1 MINQNQRSQPRLF
14 DCHRSSL
21 WRFFTSDE
29 KNALVHLQ
37 LPLPKYSIFYLIV
50 MLCTL
55 LLLFSSCSASSP
67 PSQANT
73 INTSTD
79 QATPSASPLPAEALA
94 RVNWMNYTYTN
105 SCYSNTQPFHVQH
118 GVAVNSGIHFTVYPP
133 YYGDLTGDARP
144 EAIIPYQCSG
154 ADTTGRHVLVYSGTA
169 THPVFLADLPEQKSR
184 GFIDNVTKISIA
196 HEELQLAGAGYSTG
210 TPRCCPDLSIQN
222 NYHWNG
228 SKFMLLQS
236 VVSKR

>member
-1 MINQNQRSQPRLF
+1 MINQNKRSQPHLF
-14 DCHRSSL
+14 DRHLSSL
-21 WRFFTSDE
+21 WCFITSDE

-50 MLCTL
+50 MFCTL
-55 LLLFSSCSASSP
+55 LLLFSSCSASSS

-73 INTSTD
+73 INTATD
-79 QATPSASPLPAEALA
+79 HMTPSPLPAEALA

-118 GVAVNSGIHFTVYPP
+118 GIAVNNGIHFTVYPP

-144 EAIIPYQCSG
+144 EAVIPYQCSG

-169 THPVFLADLPEQKSR
+169 THPVFLADLPEQKSH

-228 SKFMLLQS
+228 SKFILLRS